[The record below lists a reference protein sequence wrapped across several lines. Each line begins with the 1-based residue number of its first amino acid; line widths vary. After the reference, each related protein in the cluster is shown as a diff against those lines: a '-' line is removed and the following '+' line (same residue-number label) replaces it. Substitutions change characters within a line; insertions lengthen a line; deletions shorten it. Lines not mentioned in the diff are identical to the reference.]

1 LQWFRH
7 VDFFV
12 PQSGGVARRSF
23 VIVVRSFR
31 YPPVKAGAIRAAGAH
46 SAMRSP
52 LQNLDAEG
60 QKARM
65 FVRSQRNLSTQV

>member
-12 PQSGGVARRSF
+12 PQSGDVARQSF
-23 VIVVRSFR
+23 AIALQLMR
-31 YPPVKAGAIRAAGAH
+31 YQPVQAEAIRAAGAH

-60 QKARM
+60 QK
-65 FVRSQRNLSTQV
+65 